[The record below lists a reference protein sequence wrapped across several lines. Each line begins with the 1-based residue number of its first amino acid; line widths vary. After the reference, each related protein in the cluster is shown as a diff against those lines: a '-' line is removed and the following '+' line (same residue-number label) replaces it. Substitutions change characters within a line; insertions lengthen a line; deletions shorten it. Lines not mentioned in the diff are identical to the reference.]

1 MKIKQIVVVSGYFDP
16 IHVGHIEYIEKASKL
31 GDHLIII
38 VNSDE
43 QAYLKKGES
52 FMVEED
58 RVKIVESLK
67 WGDEVMLCIDSDNS
81 TCETLEII
89 RTKYPLDEIMICNGG
104 DRHVEEVPE
113 SKVAKRLDMTM
124 VDGLGKKIRSSS
136 DLTGI
141 KELKKTM
148 KALQSKFTK

>member
-1 MKIKQIVVVSGYFDP
+1 MGVKQIVVVSGYFDP
-16 IHVGHIEYIEKASKL
+16 IHVGHLEYIEKASKL

-52 FMVEED
+52 FMVEDD

-67 WGDEVMLCIDSDNS
+67 WGDEVMLCIDTDNS
-81 TCETLEII
+81 TCNTLELI
-89 RTKYPLDEIMICNGG
+89 RTKYPYDKIMICNGG
-104 DRHVEEVPE
+104 DRHVGEIPE
-113 SKVAKRLDMTM
+113 SKIVDSLCMTM
-124 VDGLGKKIRSSS
+124 VDGLGQKIRSSS

-141 KELKKTM
+141 KQLHKTRSELK
-148 KALQSKFTK
+148 SKFTP